1 MFLLKVLRK
10 TLAAAAAGAMLL
22 SSVSLLPA
30 DATDMP
36 DFSALGAVGCL
47 TETQTES
54 AAERIYTALCNHAGK
69 AELSSSTGT
78 IVQAGTEEMDSLM
91 LVFATV
97 VGTYEQGI
105 LTNKNSISLQMAYSS
120 RKGSYI
126 KSIVI
131 YDLVDD
137 ASYDA
142 AYRKTVG
149 QLDAISNQ
157 VDPAW
162 SDVEKA
168 LFLHEYIAV
177 HYDYDLG
184 YQDYATE
191 AESYLCHTV
200 YGMFERGKAVCEAY
214 AWLYNLLLQ
223 REGIESYIVSSE
235 SLGHAWNLL
244 HLGDAWAH
252 VDITWDDCYQGHC
265 GIVEHNSFL
274 KSSGAMIESSHSG
287 DDWELSTGVPV
298 ASLPVTDAY
307 DSGFWVNSSTAIR
320 YYQGQWLVI
329 EPDAESSHV
338 GWFRQYSY
346 DPETMTAQS
355 SDLLSLSLYWEVP
368 GSVNCYTGTYIA
380 ADVYGDM
387 LFYSTPESILVYQ
400 DGEVY
405 WQLDLTKEQLERY
418 RIYGMYIDGDTLY
431 YALSVS
437 PAGEVTLC
445 SIKLRELPGVTMP
458 VSEATTEPATES
470 ETEALTEP
478 VTEPETE
485 ASTEPA
491 TDPETEEPTKPVTES
506 ETEAQTEPVTESE
519 TEASTE
525 PVTEP
530 ETEALTE
537 DEAELAQGDL
547 DGDGDVT
554 VTDVIFLQKY
564 LLCGGVL
571 TPEEWNCADL
581 MEDGMVDVFD
591 LTLLKRLL
599 LAQNG

>member
-1 MFLLKVLRK
+1 MFLQKVLRK
-10 TLAAAAAGAMLL
+10 ALAAAAAGVMLL
-22 SSVSLLPA
+22 SSAALLPA
-30 DATDMP
+30 DAADMP

-47 TETQTES
+47 TEAQTTS
-54 AAERIYTALCNHAGK
+54 AAERIYTALCNHAGT

-78 IVQAGTEEMDSLM
+78 IVKAGTEEMDSLM

-97 VGTYEQGI
+97 VGGYEQGI

-131 YDLVDD
+131 YDLVDA

-142 AYRKTVG
+142 AYRKAVG
-149 QLDAISNQ
+149 QLDAISQQ

-177 HYDYDLG
+177 HYDYDMD
-184 YQDYATE
+184 YQEYATE
-191 AESYLCHTV
+191 EESYLCHTA

-223 REGIESYIVSSE
+223 REGIESYIVTSE

-265 GIVEHNSFL
+265 GFVQHNSFL
-274 KSSGAMIESSHSG
+274 KSSSAMNESSHSG
-287 DDWELSTGVPV
+287 DDWKLSTGVPV
-298 ASLPVTDAY
+298 AALPVTDAY

-320 YYQGQWLVI
+320 YYQGQWLAI

-346 DPETMTAQS
+346 DPETMTAQRS
-355 SDLLSLSLYWEVP
+355 ELLSLSLYWTVP
-368 GSVNCYTGTYIA
+368 GSNNYYTGTFIT

-387 LFYSTPESILVYQ
+387 LFYSTPESIMAYH

-431 YALSVS
+431 YALSAS
-437 PAGEVTLC
+437 LAGDVTLC
-445 SIKLRELPGVTMP
+445 SVKLSALPGAAVP
-458 VSEATTEPATES
+458 VSEPPTEPATEPEMEAPTEPATEP
-470 ETEALTEP
+470 ETGVLTEP
-478 VTEPETE
+478 ATEPETE
-485 ASTEPA
+485 VPTEPA
-491 TDPETEEPTKPVTES
+491 TEHETEV
-506 ETEAQTEPVTESE
+506 Q
-519 TEASTE
+519 
-525 PVTEP
+525 
-530 ETEALTE
+530 TE
-537 DEAELAQGDL
+537 DEAEPAQGDL
-547 DGDGDVT
+547 DGDGNVT

-571 TPEEWNCADL
+571 TPEEWSCADL
-581 MEDGMVDVFD
+581 MEDGVVDVFD
-591 LTLLKRLL
+591 LALLKRLL